1 MDTSLIKLKRV
12 DIIKNSKIYLD
23 RIINEINLNN
33 ITINN
38 ITINNNYNT
47 KIKTIIFNEPSYK
60 ADFKELLE
68 KYEVFYP
75 DFPELPKLST
85 IGYHDQ
91 SLRKSREKSL
101 YLIKDL
107 ENYINEGNHTNNEI
121 ENKKNEVLKS
131 ILENRR
137 TGLKKCKNIIKN
149 PNHKKYVEEEFNKEE
164 SRKNNNI
171 ENQLQQIIFGPNNSK
186 YNQNECNIDTSK
198 FNSEYLYEEYIKK
211 QYGKIFL
218 LGSSDNMK
226 KYETCKNHFFI
237 NPALDSL
244 DNDSRN
250 KCDSLVEWTMY
261 LNMLYLLVIKYS
273 KLDISGMIVIPK
285 NKQFTKKR
293 RDTEPSTIKGKF
305 IGFIVIPYE
314 NDNDKINKFSKSFM
328 LNELLIAV
336 FETKEKT
343 FSFAHSTTS
352 HYTLYDL
359 NSGIISHGHIYRDF
373 TILYYEIIAL
383 FKYLGV
389 KGYYDI
395 NLPYNIFLSNL
406 SYEDIT
412 IKYPNLKE
420 VFLNENS
427 FNEKIYNKKHYK
439 KKQISLYFKNMNTN
453 HVILK
458 SIEKNNTEFMQE
470 GGNIL
475 FNIDKIINKHRSIV
489 NKFFNKNYEN
499 ETKFYSNIY
508 NEYKYVY
515 NYPFLHES
523 KYYTLDKKIN
533 WKNLL
538 SDEIKGSIY
547 KYEPLTF
554 GYHYLYQLYKDD
566 YEYFNTDNIKI
577 AEISVLPTFFEI
589 LKKNNKNNSIDLY
602 LTENNYRSLDD
613 KLWKDLIK
621 IYKLKI
627 GGNIFYNKKISK
639 KYNILIINLIKDIE
653 DFSNDYN
660 NNYTNYTENTIEK
673 YIKDEIKN
681 LKYLE
686 KGGTCYIFF
695 YSIFSNNLLELYLKL
710 CKKFENIDFFIG
722 KYRENYKIYGGLWL
736 KCYNYKTKNKLSSKE
751 LIRKLEI
758 FYKNYYDKKYEW
770 YLDYEKFI
778 ENYFEK
784 NSSKKNFIQTKYNLL
799 ENQINTAKNFAEEYQ
814 LEIKP
819 EWKKFI
825 YGDFYINQIYKDINY
840 RTKSSNEFN
849 EIFRILPNN
858 YNYLPYGIL
867 DKKNINCHD
876 GQRKLLFSEIEFYT
890 LVSQKYDLKNILVV
904 YAGSGEGIHEQV
916 IFNLFPELDFY
927 FCDPIKFLFKHPLL
941 YNKDRVRINNNYYT
955 DETWKD
961 VFKFNKKNKNII
973 FISDIRGDVT
983 EKDIMNNMIQQQKW
997 TIQLNSVAYMLKF
1010 RLPYLDE
1017 NFNKSLITYKLPK
1030 EVEVDRSY
1038 NNMDNEINKKYDF
1051 YYLKGSIYIQ
1061 LYSPTLS
1068 SETRLVYVRDKN
1080 EKFII
1085 QKYNIENYDGNMYYF
1100 NQIDRSKKYKYKDS
1114 NLMKYHIL
1122 GYDDSYES
1130 VSEYYIIDK
1139 YFNEKETSS
1148 NIIKKLYN
1156 INNQI
1161 IKYSNKDIVL
1171 CPFYTLFKKKKEFVF
1186 NSNKTKKNIAIDLLN
1201 LIKNIYI
1208 IFIFSLKNQ
1217 YLYFGKG
1224 NILNYIEYEN
1234 QRQEIKNKFKLLN
1247 KYIHDFINKDIIKKN
1262 VKYLVIK
1269 DILNKSESIFNK
1281 LLKDYNNENNE
1292 NNINNKYLN
1301 IYNKLYKNL

>member
-1 MDTSLIKLKRV
+1 MYLSEKRFN
-12 DIIKNSKIYLD
+12 IIKNSKIYS
-23 RIINEINLNN
+23 RIEKEIN
-33 ITINN
+33 INN
-38 ITINNNYNT
+38 INNINNNYNSI
-47 KIKTIIFNEPSYK
+47 IKTIIINKPNYID
-60 ADFKELLE
+60 DFKKLLE
-68 KYEVFYP
+68 KYKEFYP
-75 DFPELPKLST
+75 NFPKLPKLST
-85 IGYHDQ
+85 IGYKDQ
-91 SLRKSREKSL
+91 SLRKNREKSL
-101 YLIKDL
+101 FLIKDL
-107 ENYINEGNHTNNEI
+107 ENYIKEGNHTNNEI
-121 ENKKNEVLKS
+121 ETKKNEVLKS
-131 ILENRR
+131 ILQRR
-137 TGLKKCKNIIKN
+137 REGLKKCKNIIIKT
-149 PNHKKYVEEEFNKEE
+149 NHKEYVKEEFIKEE
-164 SRKNNNI
+164 SRKNNII
-171 ENQLQQIIFGPNNSK
+171 ENQLQQIIFSPNNFEYNSK
-186 YNQNECNIDTSK
+186 KCNISIKNSD
-198 FNSEYLYEEYIKK
+198 SEYLYSEYIEK
-211 QYGKIFL
+211 QNGKIFL
-218 LGSSDNMK
+218 LGSSDSMK
-226 KYETCKNHFFI
+226 NYETCKNHFFI

-244 DNDSRN
+244 DNNTRN

-273 KLDISGMIVIPK
+273 KLDISGMIVIPE

-293 RDTEPSTIKGKF
+293 RDTKPSTIKGKF

-336 FETKEKT
+336 FETEKRT
-343 FSFAHSTTS
+343 FSFTHSTTS
-352 HYTLYDL
+352 SYTLYDL
-359 NSGIISHGHIYRDF
+359 NSGIISHGHVYRDF

-389 KGYYDI
+389 KGYYDA

-406 SYEDIT
+406 NYDTIT
-412 IKYPNLKE
+412 MKYHNLIE
-420 VFLNENS
+420 VFLDENS
-427 FNEKIYNKKHYK
+427 YNNEIFKKRGYK
-439 KKQISLYFKNMNTN
+439 KKQISLYFKNMNSN

-458 SIEKNNTEFMQE
+458 SIEKNNTEFIQE
-470 GGNIL
+470 GGNKL
-475 FNIDKIINKHRSIV
+475 FNIDKIINKHRLIV

-499 ETKFYSNIY
+499 EVKFYSDVY
-508 NEYKYVY
+508 NEYKYIY
-515 NYPFLHES
+515 SNPFLHES
-523 KYYTLDKKIN
+523 KYYTLDRKIN

-566 YEYFNTDNIKI
+566 YGYFNKDNIKI

-589 LKKNNKNNSIDLY
+589 LKKNNNIIDLY
-602 LTENNYRSLDD
+602 LTENNYRNLDEIE
-613 KLWKDLIK
+613 WKDLIK
-621 IYKLKI
+621 IYKKKI
-627 GGNIFYNKKISK
+627 GGNIFYNKKINK
-639 KYNILIINLIKDIE
+639 KYNILIINLVKDIE
-653 DFSNDYN
+653 DFSNNYN

-673 YIKDEIKN
+673 YIKNEIKD

-686 KGGTCYIFF
+686 KGGICYIFF
-695 YSIFSNNLLELYLKL
+695 NTILSNNLLELYLKL
-710 CKKFENIDFFIG
+710 SKKFENIDFFIG

-736 KCYNYKTKNKLSSKE
+736 KCYNYKTKNKLSPKE
-751 LIRKLEI
+751 LSEKLEI

-770 YLDYEKFI
+770 YLDYEKFN

-784 NSSKKNFIQTKYNLL
+784 NSSKKNYIEIKYNLL
-799 ENQINTAKNFAEEYQ
+799 KNQINTAKNFAEEYQ

-819 EWKKFI
+819 EWRKFI

-840 RTKSSNEFN
+840 RTKPCNEFN
-849 EIFRILPNN
+849 EIFRILHNN

-941 YNKDRVRINNNYYT
+941 YNKDRVRINNNYYN

-961 VFKFNKKNKNII
+961 IFKFNKKNKNIV

-983 EKDIMNNMIQQQKW
+983 EEDIMNNMIQQQKW

-1010 RLPYLDE
+1010 RLPYLDN

-1030 EVEVDRSY
+1030 EVKVNKSY
-1038 NNMDNEINKKYDF
+1038 NNLENEVNNINEKYDF

-1068 SETRLVYVRDKN
+1068 SETRLIYVRDKN

-1148 NIIKKLYN
+1148 NIIKKLYD

-1161 IKYSNKDIVL
+1161 IKYTNKDIVL
-1171 CPFYTLFKKKKEFVF
+1171 CPFYTLFKKKKEFAF
-1186 NSNKTKKNIAIDLLN
+1186 DSNKTKKNIAIDLLD

-1208 IFIFSLKNQ
+1208 VFIFSLKNQ
-1217 YLYFGKG
+1217 YLYLGKG
-1224 NILNYIEYEN
+1224 NILDYIEYEN
-1234 QRQEIKNKFKLLN
+1234 QRQTIKDKFKLLN
-1247 KYIHDFINKDIIKKN
+1247 KYIYDFINKDIFKKN

-1281 LLKDYNNENNE
+1281 LLKDYNKNTDENNVK
-1292 NNINNKYLN
+1292 NNKYLDM
-1301 IYNKLYKNL
+1301 YNKLYQQL